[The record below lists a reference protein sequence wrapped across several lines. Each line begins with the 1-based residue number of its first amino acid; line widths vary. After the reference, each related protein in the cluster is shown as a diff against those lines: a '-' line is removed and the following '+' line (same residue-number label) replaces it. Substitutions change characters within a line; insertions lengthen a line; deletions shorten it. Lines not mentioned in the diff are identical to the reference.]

1 MTLQFLQT
9 ARYNATPLAR
19 HIDTPEQAQPVYTD
33 PEALLADMMATAR
46 AENRRAGLSP
56 KPDYTRKS
64 SAGQDPNSLHAQI
77 FRAVRDHG
85 PILMGDI
92 VEIVKIRPRHAYNL
106 INKAKEMAHREGY
119 RWCVKDVYEGK
130 RQMRSYWL
138 EDAE

>member
-9 ARYNATPLAR
+9 AKLNATPLAR
-19 HIDTPEQAQPVYTD
+19 HIDTPEQPQPVYTD
-33 PEALLADMMATAR
+33 LDAMIADMQATAR
-46 AENRRAGLSP
+46 AENKAAGFNA

-64 SAGQDPNSLHAQI
+64 NAGQDPNSLHAQI

-85 PILMGDI
+85 PILMCEI
-92 VEIVKIRPRHAYNL
+92 VEIIKIRPRHAYNL
-106 INKAKEMAHREGY
+106 INKAKEMAGREGY

-138 EDAE
+138 EGAE